1 MNTKSLREVVTRL
14 WRGHYGLAK
23 TWWLF
28 GVLGTV
34 LLNAISGP
42 LNAFAATT
50 SMEGMGGVA
59 LLIAVVIVA
68 AVGVVYGVVVT
79 VGVVRSAL
87 AYEGNRVWSWLA
99 VTLTVGAW
107 LFALGY
113 VIV

>member
-1 MNTKSLREVVTRL
+1 MQFLLKL
-14 WRGHYGLAK
+14 WRGRYGLAK

-28 GVLGTV
+28 GILGTA
-34 LLNAISGP
+34 LLNAISAP
-42 LNAFAATT
+42 LNAFAATS
-50 SMEGMGGVA
+50 SMEGMGGVV

-87 AYEGNRVWSWLA
+87 TYEGNRVWPWLA
-99 VTLTVGAW
+99 VILTVGAW
-107 LFALGY
+107 IFALGY